1 MVKCW
6 GITNRTPNQRGV
18 NPNHLIIGWCTP
30 MVLGHTVVLP
40 LKIWRLYGL
49 QLASMDLHHGS
60 HSVTS
65 SSTTGL
71 EFGPTRVSAPLLW
84 LQPELSSIHFIMV
97 VSLQDWTI
105 TFLSTYTSTLIPKK
119 ISHPHPPKPESNL
132 AYFFNTTEIA
142 QTLLRSPT
150 AAASSSCDHGHGNPT
165 MKFLLW

>member
-30 MVLGHTVVLP
+30 LGHTVVLP

-105 TFLSTYTSTLIPKK
+105 TFLSTHFCLPQGLPPKK
-119 ISHPHPPKPESNL
+119 YPTHIHPRPNHRIESC
-132 AYFFNTTEIA
+132 I
-142 QTLLRSPT
+142 LLQHDWNCPNSIEVTHCCCFILVKRPWS
-150 AAASSSCDHGHGNPT
+150 
-165 MKFLLW
+165 W